1 MIIFRW
7 TEKIA
12 LVALPEMVFGYSFVT
27 LKHLESG
34 FEMSFNAYD
43 ALETVDKNNA
53 TVQVGY
59 AEHWKQSKM
68 FVCFGVIG

>member
-1 MIIFRW
+1 
-7 TEKIA
+7 
-12 LVALPEMVFGYSFVT
+12 MVFGYSFVT
-27 LKHLESG
+27 LKHAESG
-34 FEMSFNAYD
+34 FELSFNAYD

-68 FVCFGVIG
+68 YRFFIDCL